1 VLTGAVADPKAW
13 RHAIGRR
20 FRIGPETG
28 PHRFVHQRE
37 AAADCVTIPT
47 TACELQTS
55 KKLREEFNVSQNT
68 DRAKERLQR
77 ARSCLRCRSP
87 ILDMLCMIFAQAQ
100 TGSPGPMPGGGIGS
114 FFVPLIFIFIIMY
127 FVMIRPQKK
136 RQEQQQKL
144 VSSLKTGDRVVTNA
158 GIHGLI
164 SNVKETTVLV
174 KVADNVKIEIDK
186 SAITN
191 VLKEA

>member
-1 VLTGAVADPKAW
+1 
-13 RHAIGRR
+13 
-20 FRIGPETG
+20 
-28 PHRFVHQRE
+28 
-37 AAADCVTIPT
+37 
-47 TACELQTS
+47 
-55 KKLREEFNVSQNT
+55 
-68 DRAKERLQR
+68 
-77 ARSCLRCRSP
+77 
-87 ILDMLCMIFAQAQ
+87 MLCLIFAQAQ
-100 TGSPGPMPGGGIGS
+100 TGSPGPTPGGGIGS
-114 FFVPLIFIFIIMY
+114 FFIPLIFIFIIMY

-136 RQEQQQKL
+136 RQQQQQTL
-144 VSSLKTGDRVVTNA
+144 IAGLKTGDRVVTNA

>member
-1 VLTGAVADPKAW
+1 
-13 RHAIGRR
+13 
-20 FRIGPETG
+20 
-28 PHRFVHQRE
+28 
-37 AAADCVTIPT
+37 
-47 TACELQTS
+47 
-55 KKLREEFNVSQNT
+55 
-68 DRAKERLQR
+68 
-77 ARSCLRCRSP
+77 
-87 ILDMLCMIFAQAQ
+87 MLCTILAQAQ
-100 TGSPGPMPGGGIGS
+100 TGSPSAVPGGGIGS

-144 VSSLKTGDRVVTNA
+144 IASLKSGDQVVTNA

-164 SNVKETTVLV
+164 SNVKESTVLL

>member
-1 VLTGAVADPKAW
+1 MA
-13 RHAIGRR
+13 
-20 FRIGPETG
+20 
-28 PHRFVHQRE
+28 
-37 AAADCVTIPT
+37 
-47 TACELQTS
+47 
-55 KKLREEFNVSQNT
+55 
-68 DRAKERLQR
+68 
-77 ARSCLRCRSP
+77 
-87 ILDMLCMIFAQAQ
+87 
-100 TGSPGPMPGGGIGS
+100 GGGIS

-144 VSSLKTGDRVVTNA
+144 ISSLKTGDRVVTNA

-164 SNVKETTVLV
+164 ANVKETTVLV

-186 SAITN
+186 SAVTN